1 MNMEK
6 RNKEN
11 DGLYRERW
19 VKVMKT
25 KQDLKIT

>member
-11 DGLYRERW
+11 DGLYRQRW